1 MDGEP
6 IEQCELM
13 LPFFHPSLTFPTL
26 TPLRTV
32 CDPPPTLSLS
42 FPLPHICA
50 QSLVEY
56 FGTLSKEWALECL
69 KELLVVNPQVQGGGG
84 G

>member
-1 MDGEP
+1 MF
-6 IEQCELM
+6 
-13 LPFFHPSLTFPTL
+13 PFFLLLPLIPHTRPPALSPRSSSHTVPHTSPS
-26 TPLRTV
+26 
-32 CDPPPTLSLS
+32 
-42 FPLPHICA
+42 PHA

-69 KELLVVNPQVQGGGG
+69 MELLVVNPQVQGGGG